1 MDAYKLL
8 AILIGIAT
16 LYLFVSSI
24 DIGKKWD
31 VDPSASVIS
40 LGRAEIKKMMTPP
53 EARVL
58 GVDGKNLI
66 TLFETTQ
73 QEINLLQQEEGFRA
87 ALSRGGKLLLYRDA
101 RGTGGVI
108 ASGYSGAQ
116 LEKLAG
122 DERIIRELKNTGGAG
137 GITDLSEILPSDYT
151 DAQLKTVSVD
161 GGNASVIA
169 PYDMREEVLAN
180 MQGSS
185 EFADAVRSAESSYTK
200 DLSIYQD
207 PATGERVL
215 IPSGFSEQE
224 LEMLR
229 SNDAVKSALA
239 AMQVS
244 PGKAVGLGGT
254 REFGGVSIP
263 SLPYNPN
270 TQIPISLDPFSHFS
284 LPTSWWLFPLV
295 AGAISVLLYVVYHFH
310 MRGKYPA
317 AKLGRRR
324 ALTELGAAHERGLA
338 RGKAPAAAR
347 KIISLKPIFEVKV
360 VDNLIAEDS
369 AITLSFVNVSSQT
382 IRKMSVA
389 SGTDEVGVAKI
400 DAGEERV
407 VRLKV
412 LAGRKDKEVK
422 VELRFEPII
431 FGGSVWCRYDFEV
444 EIEKMGPYDTRSS
457 FVGLA

>member
-8 AILIGIAT
+8 AIVMGIAA

-31 VDPSASVIS
+31 VDPSASVLS
-40 LGRAEIKKMMTPP
+40 PGRVEVKKMLTPP

-73 QEINLLQQEEGFRA
+73 REINLLQQEEGFRA
-87 ALSRGGKLLLYRDA
+87 ALNRSEKLLLYKSA
-101 RGTGGVI
+101 RGVNAVF

-122 DERIIRELKNTGGAG
+122 DERIIRELKNTGSASG
-137 GITDLSEILPSDYT
+137 TFDLSDILPSDYT
-151 DAQLKTVSVD
+151 DAKLKSVSID
-161 GGNASVIA
+161 GKSARVIA
-169 PYDMREEVLAN
+169 PYDMGEDVLAD
-180 MQGSS
+180 MRGSS
-185 EFADAVRSAESSYTK
+185 EFSEAVKSAESSYVK

-207 PATGERVL
+207 AATGERVL
-215 IPSGFSEQE
+215 IPSGFSGQE

-244 PGKAVGLGGT
+244 PGKAVALGGT
-254 REFGGVSIP
+254 REFGGVDIP

-284 LPTSWWLFPLV
+284 IPASWWLFPL
-295 AGAISVLLYVVYHFH
+295 AGGVISALLYAIYHLH

-317 AKLGRRR
+317 AKRGRRR
-324 ALTELGAAHERGLA
+324 ALTELGVAREKGLA

-360 VDNLIAEDS
+360 VDNLLVEDG
-369 AITLSFVNVSSQT
+369 AITLSFINVSSQM

-389 SGTDEVGVAKI
+389 SGTDEVNIAKL
-400 DAGEERV
+400 DVGEERV

-422 VELRFEPII
+422 VEVRFEPII
-431 FGGSVWCRYDFEV
+431 FGGTVWCRYDFEV
-444 EIEKMGPYDTRSS
+444 GIERMGPYDTRSS